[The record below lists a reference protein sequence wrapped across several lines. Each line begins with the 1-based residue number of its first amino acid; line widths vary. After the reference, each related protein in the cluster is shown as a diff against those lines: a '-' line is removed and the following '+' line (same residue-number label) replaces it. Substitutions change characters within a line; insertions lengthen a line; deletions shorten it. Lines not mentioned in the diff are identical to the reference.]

1 MICSTGLGDQ
11 GSPSSVNPVDV
22 MYAAMPAYLYFN
34 PNILGYLL
42 RPLLEFQD
50 SNQYQNPFAA
60 PNLGENRKPAI
71 YAQQITDLVSDHIG
85 TSFPNATG
93 NTKAHNQGIER
104 KSEIL
109 AGNKC

>member
-22 MYAAMPAYLYFN
+22 MYAAMPAYLYLN

-60 PNLGENRKPAI
+60 PNLGESWRLA
-71 YAQQITDLVSDHIG
+71 ACVQQLTGLVSGHLG

-104 KSEIL
+104 KSENL
-109 AGNKC
+109 AEN